1 MDILVF
7 LAGQRA
13 KPSRAE
19 SHPLGVHCKCSAQA
33 AQTLAPDKPTKHF
46 TAYDLVAKTIKPIID
61 AFQHLDNRHRP
72 NGTVGGLAPAQ
83 YLAALKAKD
92 TSRLKGALDI
102 PLSVGFT

>member
-1 MDILVF
+1 L
-7 LAGQRA
+7 LGSGQNPPAPNPIRSA
-13 KPSRAE
+13 CIVNVAHKRRKP
-19 SHPLGVHCKCSAQA
+19 
-33 AQTLAPDKPTKHF
+33 LAPDKPTKHF